1 MFILIEVV
9 FGLGNFSGYS
19 FYGASWDVPVLVRCL
34 AAAGYRWAGLA
45 DMGSFAGGVP
55 FSQACAA
62 AGLHP
67 VFGCRLRLPEF
78 APGWV
83 QLTARDANGYAALCR
98 LISETVAGHAMDWE
112 TLAEAASTLA
122 GHVWISCPIRVESG
136 RQGRVGDFLRWRS
149 SWQRL
154 REACAKED
162 PWLELGWQSDGQ
174 HQLQQ
179 RVYADLQRSG
189 WTRWVMMTAA
199 RHDGS
204 PRGARL
210 LELLLAIGTLTRLGQ
225 RHPDTLPLGDYGLI
239 PAAALMERFQR
250 VPGVLESTRAFVD
263 GCSFD
268 YGYGRFYL
276 PNPLVHDNDSG
287 EEMVAQRERQN
298 RLLSWRCL
306 RGLVHRYG
314 SAYPWPDAPTRSQLL
329 ERLRRELAI
338 VAETGYAG
346 YFLVF
351 AEVIDACRA
360 RGISVLA
367 RGSAA
372 GSLIC
377 HALGVSNVCPFRF
390 GLSFE
395 RFLNRERMRHSKL
408 PDIDLDL
415 PWDRRE
421 EIMQWIHD
429 RYGVEYVAM
438 IGGFASFKGRASVV
452 EVAKTLGVPPHEA
465 HAWSRRLPH
474 GSLRSFLEHRED
486 YVEAVGAWQDARFRD
501 CLELADGLHGLPRH
515 PMMHPCGMVISSSPL
530 TRFTPVLRSSSG
542 FPMTQMAM
550 DPVEDLGL
558 LKMDLLGQ
566 AGLSVLRDC
575 EANLAACAIRGRGG
589 ADPRRPFAG
598 MDFGDA
604 CIYKW
609 IQNGGARG
617 VFHIESPAMT
627 SLLAL
632 CRCADIDCLVA
643 TVSVIRPGAANEDK
657 KTRFARRYL
666 GLEPVSYAHP
676 SLEEPLRDTFGLMV
690 YEEQILFV
698 ANRFAGMDFGT
709 ADLLRRILIKKADG
723 EAMEEL
729 QAVFEASARHQ
740 GRNEAEIAVVWSEL
754 RDFSGFMFNKAHGAA
769 YAIEA
774 FRGCWLKYHWPVHF
788 LAAVLNNRR
797 GFYAPIVYV
806 VEILRHGGRLVP
818 PDVQWAGHAW
828 EVAASGVHI
837 PLWQIK
843 GLGEGFLSR
852 WGSARARRPFRD
864 WEDFLGR
871 ARPSP
876 AEALA
881 LARAG
886 SLSAFF
892 PERHEAIWQA
902 GRVSRKAV
910 ADSPDLFADGGPP
923 RPEGL
928 PPMAARAMAEAEA
941 ELLGFPVTMDP
952 FAFWLEHLDRRGTL
966 PVARLPEMIGR
977 EVEVA
982 GLQVCHRLH
991 RTLQGGLMKF
1001 ISIADASGMA
1011 ETVLFPD
1018 IYRQHGWALSQ
1029 SQACRL
1035 RVLVEPDDTGSGLSL
1050 TVTDARVN

>member
-1 MFILIEVV
+1 M

-19 FYGASWDVPVLVRCL
+19 FYGAAWDVATLVRRL

-55 FSQACAA
+55 FSQACAS

-67 VFGCRLRLPEF
+67 VFGCRLSLPEF

-83 QLTARDANGYAALCR
+83 QLTARDADGYTALCR
-98 LISETVAGHAMDWE
+98 LISETAGHEVDWE
-112 TLAEAASTLA
+112 ALADAVPALA
-122 GHVWISCPIRVESG
+122 GHVWISCPVRVESG

-149 SWQRL
+149 GWERL
-154 REACAKED
+154 REVCREE
-162 PWLELGWQSDGQ
+162 PWLELGWQSDEQ

-204 PRGARL
+204 PQAARL
-210 LELLLAIGTLTRLGQ
+210 LELLQAIGTLTRLGQ
-225 RHPDTLPLGDYGLI
+225 RHPDKLPPGEYGLM
-239 PAAALMERFQR
+239 PAPAFMERFQR
-250 VPGVLESTRAFVD
+250 VPDVLESTRAFVD
-263 GCSFD
+263 GCRFD
-268 YGYGRFYL
+268 YGYGRLYL
-276 PNPLVHDNDSG
+276 PNPLVRTGDSG
-287 EEMVAQRERQN
+287 EELMADRPRQN
-298 RLLSWRCL
+298 RLLAWRCL
-306 RGLVHRYG
+306 RGLVRRYG
-314 SAYPWPDAPTRSQLL
+314 AAYPWPARPTRAQLL
-329 ERLRRELAI
+329 ERLRRELSI

-429 RYGVEYVAM
+429 RYGVEHVAM
-438 IGGFASFKGRASVV
+438 IGGFACFKGRASVV

-474 GSLRSFLEHRED
+474 GSLRSFLQHSED
-486 YVEAVGAWQDARFRD
+486 YVEAAGAWQDARFRET
-501 CLELADGLHGLPRH
+501 LEMADGLHDLPRH
-515 PMMHPCGMVISSSPL
+515 SMMHPCGMVISSSPL
-530 TRFTPVLRSSSG
+530 TRFTPVLRSASG

-566 AGLSVLRDC
+566 AGISVLRDC
-575 EANLAACAIRGRGG
+575 TANLAACGEEQ
-589 ADPRRPFAG
+589 PFAG
-598 MDFGDA
+598 MDFGDSR
-604 CIYKW
+604 IYKW
-609 IQNGGARG
+609 IQTGGARG

-632 CRCADIDCLVA
+632 CRCGDIDCLVA

-666 GLEPVSYAHP
+666 GLEAPRYAHP
-676 SLEEPLRDTFGLMV
+676 TLEEPLRDTFGLMV

-729 QAVFEASARHQ
+729 QAVFEASARHN
-740 GRNEAEIAVVWSEL
+740 GRNEAEIAVVWAEL

-806 VEILRHGGRLVP
+806 VEILRHNGQLVL
-818 PDVQWAGHAW
+818 PDVQWPGRAW
-828 EVAASGVHI
+828 EVAGDGVRI

-843 GLGEGFLSR
+843 GLGEAFLAR
-852 WGSARARRPFRD
+852 WERARKGRPFRD

-886 SLSAFF
+886 ALAAFF
-892 PERHEAIWQA
+892 PERHEAIWQT
-902 GRVSRKAV
+902 GRVSRHAGMEG
-910 ADSPDLFADGGPP
+910 PDLFAASAAP

-928 PPMAARAMAEAEA
+928 PPMDARAMAAAEA
-941 ELLGFPVTMDP
+941 ELLGFPVTIDP
-952 FAFWLEHLDRRGTL
+952 FAFWLEDLDRQGTV
-966 PVARLPEMIGR
+966 PVARLPELLGR

-1001 ISIADASGMA
+1001 ISIADASGIA

-1018 IYRQHGWALSQ
+1018 MYRQHGWALSQ
-1029 SQACRL
+1029 SRACRL
-1035 RVLVEPDDTGSGLSL
+1035 RVLVEPDETGSGLSL